1 MASYPQTPV
10 AFPTRLAGAPCDP
23 AHWNL
28 MTDEVAAW
36 EAALMADSSQTQ
48 APMRPRGFATAVEW
62 GHGTAGYG
70 NVLGHG
76 LGNAGAV
83 YLLCEPGTTP
93 GTIKTRGYKGI
104 ALYVDA
110 NGAFGLGVT
119 NTASADNV
127 APVFPLT
134 VLQNGCVSFPY
145 QTRVGLQK
153 TDSQAVPVNAWTDLT
168 WNVDLMDNWAFHA
181 AGSANIVVP
190 AGLGGT
196 YLITAKLAMTGGAG
210 LFQGVAIN
218 RVSGSAPTG
227 RLSQV
232 LHQTLV
238 AGLGSA
244 GAQHIE
250 TIQTLVAGDV
260 LTVQAWNGATAAD
273 TTQNFTFVEL
283 TKLLN

>member
-1 MASYPQTPV
+1 
-10 AFPTRLAGAPCDP
+10 
-23 AHWNL
+23 
-28 MTDEVAAW
+28 
-36 EAALMADSSQTQ
+36 
-48 APMRPRGFATAVEW
+48 
-62 GHGTAGYG
+62 
-70 NVLGHG
+70 
-76 LGNAGAV
+76 
-83 YLLCEPGTTP
+83 
-93 GTIKTRGYKGI
+93 
-104 ALYVDA
+104 
-110 NGAFGLGVT
+110 
-119 NTASADNV
+119 
-127 APVFPLT
+127 
-134 VLQNGCVSFPY
+134 
-145 QTRVGLQK
+145 
-153 TDSQAVPVNAWTDLT
+153 
-168 WNVDLMDNWAFHA
+168 VDLMDNWAFHA